1 MSFKVRAVRRQNQ
14 PRPHGLLPSCF
25 LMIFDIFDAHG
36 HLALPITR
44 TFEIG
49 HAPVLFFGVA
59 GASLAPYKSVY
70 ISLNELAY
78 S

>member
-1 MSFKVRAVRRQNQ
+1 
-14 PRPHGLLPSCF
+14 
-25 LMIFDIFDAHG
+25 MIFDIFDAHG